1 MGTIGAVSYGIHR
14 YRTKGPTANTSVFAV
29 QLRVLAQGVI
39 VTSLFLGMLNHFY
52 DEHFAKKETQLKKD
66 WLSWDLVVNS
76 KKKNINIPT
85 QHLNLQQYSNISV
98 TLAKIMAILMK
109 FYVLW

>member
-1 MGTIGAVSYGIHR
+1 MSDDPYDFLKEEPEKSFTTRIVEKFKRQPFLFAGWLGTIGAVSYGIHR

-66 WLSWDLVVNS
+66 
-76 KKKNINIPT
+76 
-85 QHLNLQQYSNISV
+85 
-98 TLAKIMAILMK
+98 
-109 FYVLW
+109 